1 MTVVNSLLNERESPR
16 VAMVSIRPI
25 EPLTVKVFFRAA
37 LAWSIASVSSS

>member
-25 EPLTVKVFFRAA
+25 EPLTVKVAMTETMM
-37 LAWSIASVSSS
+37 STQP